1 MNEKDSIM
9 EYSLM
14 LTDEDKTIT
23 KDTGEKVQTDKK
35 PFEEAAEVLLD
46 N

>member
-14 LTDEDKTIT
+14 LMDEEKTNKNNKE
-23 KDTGEKVQTDKK
+23 KDQLDKK

>member
-14 LTDEDKTIT
+14 LMDEEKTNKNNEE
-23 KDTGEKVQTDKK
+23 KDQLDKK

>member
-1 MNEKDSIM
+1 MNEGDSIM

-14 LTDEDKTIT
+14 LTDETNT
-23 KDTGEKVQTDKK
+23 KDEGDLVHVDKK

-46 N
+46 NQ